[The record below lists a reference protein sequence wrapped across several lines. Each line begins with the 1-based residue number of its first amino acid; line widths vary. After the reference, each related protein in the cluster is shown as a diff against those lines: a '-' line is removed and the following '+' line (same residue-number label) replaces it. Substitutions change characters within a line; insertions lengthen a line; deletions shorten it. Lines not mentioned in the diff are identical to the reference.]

1 MLDITRL
8 DIDFPVAGRY
18 PKGTV
23 IEEHALPK
31 NKAQ

>member
-1 MLDITRL
+1 MLDIRRL

-18 PKGTV
+18 PKRTV
-23 IEEHALPK
+23 IKEHVLPK